1 MCEISEMSKEGWTKY
16 FKQGTVFDASSFKLI
31 CLGFSIRGKQNC
43 NLANA
48 EIKGYWEVSV
58 CGCGRGSKDFSPR
71 TNSCALRYLSSQGLL
86 HHLFSNKY
94 FWGILLSL
102 SVRRVGLE
110 DTLCRINPPS
120 FSCPDERLYQFC
132 TTKN

>member
-1 MCEISEMSKEGWTKY
+1 MCEISEMSKEGWTKN
-16 FKQGTVFDASSFKLI
+16 FEQGTVFDASSFKLI

-94 FWGILLSL
+94 FLGDSVVSIRPTGWVRGYSTQDQPPVFLLP
-102 SVRRVGLE
+102 R
-110 DTLCRINPPS
+110 
-120 FSCPDERLYQFC
+120 
-132 TTKN
+132 